1 MIAALLCVTLT
12 IPFSSPAYNN
22 IVWFPN
28 CIHSSCWI
36 RKFSGLLEFL
46 YSRVWYL
53 YLNSAVLNKK
63 LISAGLRSF
72 QLYFWWD
79 CTTHRCC
86 AAEPPTW
93 IWVKLWDCWI
103 ARWEERWAGTSSS
116 STTGTGYTQLQRE
129 QRTGKQYSASQPA
142 AAANNQNDSL
152 NFSVLFKQTLQL
164 WS

>member
-79 CTTHRCC
+79 CTTHR
-86 AAEPPTW
+86 
-93 IWVKLWDCWI
+93 
-103 ARWEERWAGTSSS
+103 
-116 STTGTGYTQLQRE
+116 
-129 QRTGKQYSASQPA
+129 A
-142 AAANNQNDSL
+142 AALREEWEGNSQMGGCWDTENESL
-152 NFSVLFKQTLQL
+152 NNWEMLSNKGVETADQHQPITTLL
-164 WS
+164 IFLCGRPDPYSFFLVDWTGSYF

>member
-116 STTGTGYTQLQRE
+116 TGTGLHSAAAGTQNWETIFGIATRG
-129 QRTGKQYSASQPA
+129 RGKQPKWF
-142 AAANNQNDSL
+142 L
-152 NFSVLFKQTLQL
+152 ELFSFV
-164 WS
+164 

>member
-1 MIAALLCVTLT
+1 MIAALLCVTVT
-12 IPFSSPAYNN
+12 IPFFSLAYNN

-36 RKFSGLLEFL
+36 RKLSGLLEFL

-79 CTTHRCC
+79 CTTAQHTALLSHGIMGTPVANNFLPCC
-86 AAEPPTW
+86 RAALPLVSCLHFLVCYISQLLRYSFSVSQQPQIWEPPSHYSM
-93 IWVKLWDCWI
+93 CW
-103 ARWEERWAGTSSS
+103 ATNLDLG
-116 STTGTGYTQLQRE
+116 
-129 QRTGKQYSASQPA
+129 
-142 AAANNQNDSL
+142 
-152 NFSVLFKQTLQL
+152 
-164 WS
+164 

>member
-79 CTTHRCC
+79 CTTHR
-86 AAEPPTW
+86 
-93 IWVKLWDCWI
+93 
-103 ARWEERWAGTSSS
+103 
-116 STTGTGYTQLQRE
+116 
-129 QRTGKQYSASQPA
+129 A
-142 AAANNQNDSL
+142 AALREEWEGNSQMEGLLSYRKWVPQQLGDVIKQGSGDSRPMRALHGDTAANHNSTHFFCGRPDPYSFIL
-152 NFSVLFKQTLQL
+152 VDRMGSYF
-164 WS
+164 

>member
-12 IPFSSPAYNN
+12 IPFFSLAYNN

-103 ARWEERWAGTSSS
+103 ARWEQRWAGTSSS
-116 STTGTGYTQLQRE
+116 TGTGYTQLQRE